1 MRGRGGDSEEP
12 IMMTFKVQTHKRHE
26 FIEITEQVRRAVAD
40 SQVQQGM
47 CVVYC
52 PHTTAAITINE
63 NADPDVVH
71 DILAWVQRT
80 VPQRQSD
87 FRHGEGNSDSHI
99 MASLVGSSATLLIE
113 QGDLVLGRWQGVY
126 FCEFDGPRTRT
137 VHVQVVGG

>member
-1 MRGRGGDSEEP
+1 
-12 IMMTFKVQTHKRHE
+12 MTSFDLSTRRRNE
-26 FIEITEQVRRAVAD
+26 FVEITDRVRQAVRAAGIA
-40 SQVQQGM
+40 SGL

-52 PHTTAAITINE
+52 PHTTAAITVNE

-71 DILAWVQRT
+71 DMLLWFDRT
-80 VPQRQSD
+80 IPQAQAG

-99 MASLVGSSATLLIE
+99 KASLVGPSVTLLIDR
-113 QGDLVLGRWQGVY
+113 GDIVLGRWQGVY

>member
-1 MRGRGGDSEEP
+1 
-12 IMMTFKVQTHKRHE
+12 MTTFDLHTRRRNE
-26 FIEITEQVRRAVAD
+26 FVEITDRVRQAVRQSGVAA
-40 SQVQQGM
+40 GL

-71 DILAWVQRT
+71 DMLLWLERSIPQVQAG
-80 VPQRQSD
+80 

-99 MASLVGSSATLLIE
+99 KASLVGPSVTLVIDS
-113 QGDLVLGRWQGVY
+113 GDLVLGRWQGVW

-137 VHVQVVGG
+137 VHVQVVGA